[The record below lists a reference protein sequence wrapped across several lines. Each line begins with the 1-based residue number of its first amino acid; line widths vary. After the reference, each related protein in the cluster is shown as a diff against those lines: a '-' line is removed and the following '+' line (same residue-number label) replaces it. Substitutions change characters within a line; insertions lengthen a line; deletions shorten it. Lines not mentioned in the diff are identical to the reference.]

1 MSDSSPS
8 RMAKV
13 GVAEDGDVEVEAMEV
28 DEATRPE
35 ETQNHQGE
43 EEAMM
48 DGQGKGQGVTHS
60 EDMQEGASAGRTER
74 GQDVEMEETVTDAD
88 VLASTS
94 SSSSP
99 PPPPPP
105 PPPTSS
111 SSSSSSSS
119 AAAAVKAEEEGDG
132 GEGEDEEDTDTLL
145 QQMIAEREEFYD
157 KQIEELSMEIENVK
171 KSTHPGYLEQ
181 EVGLKRIMDSRIE
194 EARRFR
200 DLQVESIERQFEV
213 EKKQADDDFENEK
226 RNLRDRIMSEIE
238 SRQKKLE
245 LQKKANIEECCAELR
260 PTRRLRSRRQAA
272 LQQQESS
279 VASVAQQPQIP
290 AQPFTMTRKRAP
302 DMQIILKLTDAEIQ
316 EDMKEFKNIVD
327 SSSKSR
333 IRKR

>member
-1 MSDSSPS
+1 
-8 RMAKV
+8 
-13 GVAEDGDVEVEAMEV
+13 MEV

-105 PPPTSS
+105 PPTS

-132 GEGEDEEDTDTLL
+132 GEGEDEED
-145 QQMIAEREEFYD
+145 
-157 KQIEELSMEIENVK
+157 
-171 KSTHPGYLEQ
+171 
-181 EVGLKRIMDSRIE
+181 
-194 EARRFR
+194 
-200 DLQVESIERQFEV
+200 
-213 EKKQADDDFENEK
+213 
-226 RNLRDRIMSEIE
+226 
-238 SRQKKLE
+238 
-245 LQKKANIEECCAELR
+245 
-260 PTRRLRSRRQAA
+260 
-272 LQQQESS
+272 SS
-279 VASVAQQPQIP
+279 VVVWVC
-290 AQPFTMTRKRAP
+290 
-302 DMQIILKLTDAEIQ
+302 
-316 EDMKEFKNIVD
+316 EFVWFCVSTYICACVC
-327 SSSKSR
+327 SHTVCTYACV
-333 IRKR
+333 